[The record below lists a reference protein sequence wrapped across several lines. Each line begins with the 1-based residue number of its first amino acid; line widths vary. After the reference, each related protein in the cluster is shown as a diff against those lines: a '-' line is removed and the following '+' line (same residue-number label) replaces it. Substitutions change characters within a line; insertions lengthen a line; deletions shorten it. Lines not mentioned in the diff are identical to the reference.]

1 MANKLEIA
9 GNLLKVMFALG
20 FGLLVV
26 FAIAD
31 ISINSSGRLLQAEDD
46 TEAPEKGALKEGDN
60 FIIFRL
66 INLSLVV
73 LMVVTAIRC
82 YYREI
87 LSNKSTRQSQGIPL
101 RPCACQVHQSFD
113 YVQSG
118 NPLPVHLLETNPR
131 A

>member
-9 GNLLKVMFALG
+9 GNLLKVVFALG

-31 ISINSSGRLLQAEDD
+31 VSINNSGRLLQAGD
-46 TEAPEKGALKEGDN
+46 EAPEKESLKEGDN

-87 LSNKSTRQSQGIPL
+87 LSNKSTRQTQGIPL